1 MPKPFRHLTGNGC
14 HMHVS
19 LWDEGGSNAF
29 HDADGELGLSKLA
42 YNFLGGIMNGAD
54 QLCAVFNPTV
64 NSYKRINAP
73 ATSSGATWSPNTV
86 TYTGNNRTHMVR
98 IPDVGR
104 FELRLAD
111 GAMNPYLGQAAALML
126 GLDGIANRRDP
137 GRRLDINMY
146 TEGHKAQDARKLPL
160 NLLDAV
166 RALERSEVARAGFG
180 DELVD
185 AYSKLKLAEWKRYCG
200 VVTEWERETTLD
212 C

>member
-1 MPKPFRHLTGNGC
+1 MPT
-14 HMHVS
+14 
-19 LWDEGGSNAF
+19 
-29 HDADGELGLSKLA
+29 
-42 YNFLGGIMNGAD
+42 

-111 GAMNPYLGQAAALML
+111 GATNPYLGQAAALML

-185 AYSKLKLAEWKRYCG
+185 AYCKLKLAEWNRYCG